1 MLLSSR
7 FFFHLIKLHIFALNL
22 NLLIDLFKQ
31 HNVACFP
38 RYFLSTYR
46 CWNFPKGSQRHY
58 PCLNLFRY
66 FFSVC
71 YCQ

>member
-7 FFFHLIKLHIFALNL
+7 YFFHLIKLHIFALNL

-38 RYFLSTYR
+38 HVIF
-46 CWNFPKGSQRHY
+46 
-58 PCLNLFRY
+58 
-66 FFSVC
+66 
-71 YCQ
+71 